1 MQYTVDNGR
10 NCNAQFFIFLSLYRY
25 RYIKAI
31 VSDPIDWDSMWTVD
45 PEMDVLSGGLEAS
58 LEARKAFMEIK

>member
-1 MQYTVDNGR
+1 M
-10 NCNAQFFIFLSLYRY
+10 
-25 RYIKAI
+25 KAI